1 MPLCPLVRCLLPL
14 LAHTADDAVNPFEH
28 MPFTSPTFREI
39 LMLAPLA
46 TDDPEEDMHSDILV
60 DIEGEG
66 DQIVDAAQGLVLDNV
81 KLGQLK
87 VPVASKLSPEVL
99 LLANSFYRDW
109 LWPKIKEYRA
119 AGQDT
124 NYALDRIDLPKVRKG
139 APDMT
144 GSDGGFSCY
153 RIVMQTLM
161 NREGGVMDIVEQ
173 VMKRAGVTPAHAW
186 LHLREENRL
195 PPGKS
200 KVDDYEVLPPQSATG
215 YVGPQVVD
223 VVAETLFGPE
233 ALTPSGKVIRLY
245 AEVGNVLVRRAWE
258 RLWRKLKTAVG
269 KSKELYE
276 RFDLTL
282 KVAEDLGTDAAMA
295 AAVLAFRQWRVDGA
309 EKTME
314 VEDVNFKQAESRL
327 GQLCHELGYDMYG
340 QLNRAGKRTAKKKE
354 QKKRKAISK
363 LATEQDI
370 AASQDNY
377 EAFCEALRP
386 PSPGVEPGPAR
397 NRFDLLEDY
406 GDLGMKDYAG
416 RSVGEMFADLGLPG
430 ATYFPFG
437 TSGSNP
443 EKPIS
448 MMPHQVAGTSAILK
462 RAFTGDQDSPALPT
476 FLCDDVGLGKT
487 AQLLGVIQMIAHMRQ
502 QQEYHPSKK
511 LVPPPMAAPAGK
523 NTPYFAGLDEIP
535 NLPHL
540 LVMPRTLSDQWT
552 SEIDKFTTKGSFQ
565 VVRYNSD
572 QDNLPR
578 FFSSGDY
585 QKAAGA
591 DGRRAGRVIVI
602 ADQSRLL
609 GFDRQAID
617 TQAKNCFEV
626 PPKKGCMAAQL
637 KLAEGDPTQLKR
649 RQETMVAGNIWDQ
662 RFATVIYDESH
673 NLRNDR
679 LTNLA
684 SIIISDHALLRI
696 AATATPLFTGPKDL
710 CGQCRVLRFSPFIG
724 LQGQNLYKRL
734 REMEKQAKKD
744 WDDEA
749 AEVISDAIDEDVREI
764 AEMEGAED
772 DLARVA
778 QITEDVRRRYDSGD
792 QKKILQTQFIHEE
805 SIETVRELILPIIVR
820 RTCDS
825 KDMDGKPL
833 LPMRRYKE
841 LMAWSPLSSEEQ
853 AVLDMV
859 NKVHDEHVQL
869 RKRGLLFDPKVLVWE
884 DFLMGQKDACM
895 QREIVLLKKEKVEL
909 KLLVNKIT
917 ESWTVD
923 NLDEKMSTRLKTLY
937 AILEHYWV
945 GNPKPPIYQQDGIRN
960 LAAEAKQPEPP
971 LLSKPRKFVI
981 YVEYGV
987 HLRLTKRML
996 ELQGIK
1002 CVEYHGQ
1009 MNMIQRAKAAE
1020 TFQKDAN
1027 CRVMLLSKVGGAGLN
1042 LQVASVMIFLSPV
1055 WSGLEKMQII
1065 GRLWRFGQL
1074 DEVIV
1079 FMIVAQGGADLPLA
1093 GYAGGKSAMAAVFL
1107 GPEKRLY
1114 EAKLV
1119 SDSLKRDQEKGA
1131 DGSESQDEDED
1142 DDLPLAGLLKVKR
1155 SHVKPRALKSAIKSL
1170 SLLANRKASED
1181 RLDGMSPGSAIPS
1194 SSPPPPPSSSPP
1206 TMASSPS
1213 PSRERS
1219 SSPLSMPSSL
1229 AMQVQS
1235 RPQMLHPLLHAA
1247 PLAVCR
1253 PQQPVSSSSP
1263 IASTLKRKARPK
1275 PRPAVGL
1282 SSGSIDSED
1291 VFDLSRVK
1299 RTKHSHGSALTQ
1311 ETNTAGGPVASPTG
1325 SRPTYAHPVGARHTT
1340 MQVQPRE
1347 PEISPS
1353 SSGQTK
1359 RAQPELTPSTV
1370 LSPPLR
1376 AATTESGRQRATSVI
1391 AAQRQRSTAP
1401 GKASAPVQP
1410 QARPAQPQTP
1420 DEVTRHGKGKA
1431 KELDLSVSSSPPSV
1445 EVPARQ
1451 SSVVGA
1457 ELQHLRVGFFPPT
1470 IGTWKKA
1477 AKAATATEKLDQHEK
1492 ALCDTSAATAGHVR
1506 RSRPSLF
1513 DDI

>member
-1 MPLCPLVRCLLPL
+1 
-14 LAHTADDAVNPFEH
+14 
-28 MPFTSPTFREI
+28 
-39 LMLAPLA
+39 
-46 TDDPEEDMHSDILV
+46 
-60 DIEGEG
+60 
-66 DQIVDAAQGLVLDNV
+66 
-81 KLGQLK
+81 
-87 VPVASKLSPEVL
+87 
-99 LLANSFYRDW
+99 
-109 LWPKIKEYRA
+109 
-119 AGQDT
+119 
-124 NYALDRIDLPKVRKG
+124 
-139 APDMT
+139 
-144 GSDGGFSCY
+144 
-153 RIVMQTLM
+153 
-161 NREGGVMDIVEQ
+161 
-173 VMKRAGVTPAHAW
+173 
-186 LHLREENRL
+186 
-195 PPGKS
+195 
-200 KVDDYEVLPPQSATG
+200 
-215 YVGPQVVD
+215 
-223 VVAETLFGPE
+223 
-233 ALTPSGKVIRLY
+233 
-245 AEVGNVLVRRAWE
+245 
-258 RLWRKLKTAVG
+258 
-269 KSKELYE
+269 
-276 RFDLTL
+276 
-282 KVAEDLGTDAAMA
+282 
-295 AAVLAFRQWRVDGA
+295 
-309 EKTME
+309 
-314 VEDVNFKQAESRL
+314 
-327 GQLCHELGYDMYG
+327 
-340 QLNRAGKRTAKKKE
+340 
-354 QKKRKAISK
+354 
-363 LATEQDI
+363 
-370 AASQDNY
+370 
-377 EAFCEALRP
+377 
-386 PSPGVEPGPAR
+386 
-397 NRFDLLEDY
+397 
-406 GDLGMKDYAG
+406 
-416 RSVGEMFADLGLPG
+416 
-430 ATYFPFG
+430 
-437 TSGSNP
+437 
-443 EKPIS
+443 
-448 MMPHQVAGTSAILK
+448 
-462 RAFTGDQDSPALPT
+462 
-476 FLCDDVGLGKT
+476 
-487 AQLLGVIQMIAHMRQ
+487 
-502 QQEYHPSKK
+502 
-511 LVPPPMAAPAGK
+511 
-523 NTPYFAGLDEIP
+523 
-535 NLPHL
+535 
-540 LVMPRTLSDQWT
+540 
-552 SEIDKFTTKGSFQ
+552 
-565 VVRYNSD
+565 
-572 QDNLPR
+572 
-578 FFSSGDY
+578 
-585 QKAAGA
+585 
-591 DGRRAGRVIVI
+591 
-602 ADQSRLL
+602 
-609 GFDRQAID
+609 
-617 TQAKNCFEV
+617 
-626 PPKKGCMAAQL
+626 
-637 KLAEGDPTQLKR
+637 
-649 RQETMVAGNIWDQ
+649 
-662 RFATVIYDESH
+662 
-673 NLRNDR
+673 
-679 LTNLA
+679 
-684 SIIISDHALLRI
+684 
-696 AATATPLFTGPKDL
+696 
-710 CGQCRVLRFSPFIG
+710 
-724 LQGQNLYKRL
+724 
-734 REMEKQAKKD
+734 
-744 WDDEA
+744 
-749 AEVISDAIDEDVREI
+749 
-764 AEMEGAED
+764 
-772 DLARVA
+772 
-778 QITEDVRRRYDSGD
+778 
-792 QKKILQTQFIHEE
+792 
-805 SIETVRELILPIIVR
+805 
-820 RTCDS
+820 
-825 KDMDGKPL
+825 
-833 LPMRRYKE
+833 
-841 LMAWSPLSSEEQ
+841 
-853 AVLDMV
+853 
-859 NKVHDEHVQL
+859 
-869 RKRGLLFDPKVLVWE
+869 
-884 DFLMGQKDACM
+884 MGQKDACM

-1142 DDLPLAGLLKVKR
+1142 EDLPLAGLLKVKR

-1170 SLLANRKASED
+1170 SLSANRKASED

-1282 SSGSIDSED
+1282 SSGSINSED

-1311 ETNTAGGPVASPTG
+1311 ETNMAGGPVASPTG
-1325 SRPTYAHPVGARHTT
+1325 SRPTYALPVGARHTT

-1431 KELDLSVSSSPPSV
+1431 KELDLSDSHRLLGGTTALACWV
-1445 EVPARQ
+1445 
-1451 SSVVGA
+1451 
-1457 ELQHLRVGFFPPT
+1457 FPPT

-1492 ALCDTSAATAGHVR
+1492 ALSDTSAATAGHVR

>member
-1 MPLCPLVRCLLPL
+1 
-14 LAHTADDAVNPFEH
+14 
-28 MPFTSPTFREI
+28 
-39 LMLAPLA
+39 MLAPLA

-416 RSVGEMFADLGLPG
+416 R
-430 ATYFPFG
+430 
-437 TSGSNP
+437 NP

-540 LVMPRTLSDQWT
+540 LIMPRTLSDQWT

-591 DGRRAGRVIVI
+591 DGRTAGRVIVI
-602 ADQSRLL
+602 ADQS
-609 GFDRQAID
+609 
-617 TQAKNCFEV
+617 
-626 PPKKGCMAAQL
+626 L

-696 AATATPLFTGPKDL
+696 AATATPLFTAPRSVLILCFALIGLLNRSIQDL

-749 AEVISDAIDEDVREI
+749 AEVISDAIDDDVREI

-853 AVLDMV
+853 AVSRHELS
-859 NKVHDEHVQL
+859 KTHLQPSH
-869 RKRGLLFDPKVLVWE
+869 RGLLFDPKVLVWE

-1002 CVEYHGQ
+1002 CVEYHSQ

-1142 DDLPLAGLLKVKR
+1142 EDLPLAGLLKVKR
-1155 SHVKPRALKSAIKSL
+1155 SHVKPRALKSAIKVAGASRSCADSSTQSL
-1170 SLLANRKASED
+1170 SLSANRKASED

-1206 TMASSPS
+1206 TMASSLLHL
-1213 PSRERS
+1213 SR
-1219 SSPLSMPSSL
+1219 L
-1229 AMQVQS
+1229 
-1235 RPQMLHPLLHAA
+1235 QMLHPLLHAA

-1282 SSGSIDSED
+1282 SSGSINSED

-1311 ETNTAGGPVASPTG
+1311 ETNMAGGPVASPTG
-1325 SRPTYAHPVGARHTT
+1325 SRPTYALPVGARHTT

>member
-1 MPLCPLVRCLLPL
+1 
-14 LAHTADDAVNPFEH
+14 
-28 MPFTSPTFREI
+28 
-39 LMLAPLA
+39 MLAPLA

-99 LLANSFYRDW
+99 LLANSFYWDW
-109 LWPKIKEYRA
+109 LWPRIKEYWA

-124 NYALDRIDLPKVRKG
+124 NYALDCIDLPTVRNG

-153 RIVMQTLM
+153 CIVMQTLM
-161 NREGGVMDIVEQ
+161 NREGSVMDIVEQ
-173 VMKRAGVTPAHAW
+173 VMKRAG
-186 LHLREENRL
+186 L

-215 YVGPQVVD
+215 YVGLQVVD

-233 ALTPSGKVIRLY
+233 ALTPSGKVICLY

-269 KSKELYE
+269 KSKELYK
-276 RFDLTL
+276 RFDFTL
-282 KVAEDLGTDAAMA
+282 KAVEDLGTDAAIA
-295 AAVLAFRQWRVDGA
+295 AAVLAFQQWRVDGA

-377 EAFCEALRP
+377 EAFCEALQP
-386 PSPGVEPGPAR
+386 PSLGVEPGPAQ
-397 NRFDLLEDY
+397 NRFNLLEDY
-406 GDLGMKDYAG
+406 GDVGMKDYAG

-437 TSGSNP
+437 TSGSNL

-448 MMPHQVAGTSAILK
+448 MMPHQVAGASAILK

-476 FLCDDVGLGKT
+476 FLCNDVGLGKT

-511 LVPPPMAAPAGK
+511 LVPPPMADPAGN

-565 VVRYNSD
+565 VVQYNSD

-609 GFDRQAID
+609 GFDSQAID
-617 TQAKNCFEV
+617 TQAKDCFEV
-626 PPKKGCMAAQL
+626 PPKKGSMAAQL

-662 RFATVIYDESH
+662 RFATVIYNESH

-684 SIIISDHALLRI
+684 SIIISDHALLWI
-696 AATATPLFTGPKDL
+696 ATTATPLFTGPKDL
-710 CGQCRVLRFSPFIG
+710 CGQCRALRFSPFIG
-724 LQGQNLYKRL
+724 LQGQDLYKKL
-734 REMEKQAKKD
+734 RELEKQAKKD

-749 AEVISDAIDEDVREI
+749 AEVISDAINDNVREI

-772 DLARVA
+772 DSARVA
-778 QITEDVRRRYDSGD
+778 QIMEDVRCRYDSGD

-805 SIETVRELILPIIVR
+805 SIEKVRELILPIIVQC
-820 RTCDS
+820 TCGS

-859 NKVHDEHVQL
+859 NRVHDEHVQL
-869 RKRGLLFDPKVLVWE
+869 QKRGLLFDPKVLVWE

-909 KLLVNKIT
+909 KLLVHKIT

-971 LLSKPRKFVI
+971 LLSKPRKFII

-987 HLRLTKRML
+987 HLRLTKQQML

-1042 LQVASVMIFLSPV
+1042 LQVASVLIFLSPV

-1065 GRLWRFGQL
+1065 GRLWRLGQL
-1074 DEVIV
+1074 DKVIV

-1114 EAKLV
+1114 KAKLV
-1119 SDSLKRDQEKGA
+1119 LDSLKRGQEKGA

-1142 DDLPLAGLLKVKR
+1142 EDLPLAGLLKVKR

-1170 SLLANRKASED
+1170 SLSANRKASED
-1181 RLDGMSPGSAIPS
+1181 RLDGTSSGSAIPS

-1213 PSRERS
+1213 PS
-1219 SSPLSMPSSL
+1219 L
-1229 AMQVQS
+1229 QS
-1235 RPQMLHPLLHAA
+1235 WPQMLHPLLHAA

-1299 RTKHSHGSALTQ
+1299 RTKHSHSSVLTQ
-1311 ETNTAGGPVASPTG
+1311 ETITAGGPVASPTG
-1325 SRPTYAHPVGARHTT
+1325 SRPTYALPVGAWDTT

-1347 PEISPS
+1347 PEISPF

-1391 AAQRQRSTAP
+1391 AAQRHRSTAP
-1401 GKASAPVQP
+1401 GKASAPVPP

-1431 KELDLSVSSSPPSV
+1431 KELDLSEEGSSLQPSV

-1451 SSVVGA
+1451 SLVVGA
-1457 ELQHLRVGFFPPT
+1457 ELRHLRVGFFPPT

-1477 AKAATATEKLDQHEK
+1477 AKAANATEKLDQHEK
-1492 ALCDTSAATAGHVR
+1492 ALCDTSAATAGHVW

-1513 DDI
+1513 NDI